1 MRRYV
6 KGQIEHGNSAMTSI
20 TPPPSRI
27 YLLRHAKAQRAASG
41 QKDFD
46 RALSD
51 DGYAAAEIVAEKAV
65 DKDYKPDLVISS
77 TALRCRQT
85 ADAIRRAMSPAT
97 EFRYVD
103 ALYNATTDIY
113 LEIISSQVTEDSV
126 MLVGHNPIIEHTL
139 EALIG
144 HDALVAALPKGF
156 PTAGLAVIDSTPAG
170 WILADFV
177 TE

>member
-1 MRRYV
+1 
-6 KGQIEHGNSAMTSI
+6 MTSI
-20 TPPPSRI
+20 KPPPSRI
-27 YLLRHAKAQRAASG
+27 YLLRHAKAQRATSG

-51 DGYAAAEIVAEKAV
+51 HGYAAAEIVAEKAV

-77 TALRCRQT
+77 TARRCRQT

-103 ALYNATTDIY
+103 ELYDATTDTY
-113 LEIISSQVTEDSV
+113 LDIISSQVNEDSV
-126 MLVGHNPIIEHTL
+126 MLVGHNPTIEHAL

-144 HDALVAALPKGF
+144 HKALVSALPKGF
-156 PTAGLAVIDSTPAG
+156 PTAGLAVIDFTPSG
-170 WILADFV
+170 WVLTDFV